1 MIDKYLN
8 NIYFFNTSIMGN
20 KQSIKKINFEDMQ
33 YYVSNKAVIINTM
46 NEGFQHCLIK
56 NTIRISD
63 EERIINKLI
72 SDYNK
77 GIVIIIYGLNPTDE
91 SIYEKY
97 NQLINLGFY
106 NIFVYTGGMFEW
118 LLLQDV
124 YGEDSFK
131 TDGKELDILKYKGNS
146 IRNNLLLKN

>member
-1 MIDKYLN
+1 
-8 NIYFFNTSIMGN
+8 MGN

-72 SDYNK
+72 SDYKK